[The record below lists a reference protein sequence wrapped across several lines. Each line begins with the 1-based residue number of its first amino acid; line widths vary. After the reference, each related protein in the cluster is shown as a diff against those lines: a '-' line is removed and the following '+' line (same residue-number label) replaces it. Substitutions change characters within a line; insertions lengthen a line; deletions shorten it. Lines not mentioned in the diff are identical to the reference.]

1 MPTQKSGMDL
11 DEDLEEEVKGPAE
24 MKHVQSS
31 YKKSDSDV
39 PLRKIMSD

>member
-1 MPTQKSGMDL
+1 MDL
-11 DEDLEEEVKGPAE
+11 DEDLEVEEVKGPAE